1 MKNPEAPDREAQ
13 PTGRLIPDA
22 IAITALVL
30 ALAFFYWGFWV
41 GRSYIWDDTLEEF
54 YPGVNYFATSIQAG
68 RFPLWF
74 PGIRDGIPF
83 YSDPQAT
90 VFYPPQWLLVPF
102 VDQGQLPFLV
112 YQRYIVLH
120 YLLGGLFLYAFLKR
134 IKLSPIAALT
144 GALVFCFS
152 GFASLH
158 ILNFVII
165 QVYVWLPLQ
174 LLFVHRL
181 TSGGSRWAWL
191 GFVGAAVM
199 SLLAGHQQTTVYCWY
214 LVIAYWLYRRYCVRR
229 ADGLGRRAT
238 VAQLAGRDA
247 PKLVGTFVL
256 VFALSAL
263 LLIPAAENWL
273 RTGRPRQS
281 FEAVADTSL
290 PYHQL
295 LTLFV
300 PNFFGE
306 SQPKSPVK
314 FWGFDSHSGTVVHT
328 IVSKGEPG
336 YWQYWEFGA
345 YGGQLFWLALL
356 LILFNW
362 RRIEDRLTAGFF
374 LTTWGIATWFM
385 LGRYGGLFQLLY
397 PILPGVSLFR
407 GPAKIACVA
416 TFAAAILSALSV
428 DLLERRAPTLRCWP
442 AFLPTAGG
450 ACLAL
455 ALFVGGEHL
464 APGLRHLDRLNWSRH
479 ETVFAVAIGVICALA
494 AVAAVRAHR
503 RWVQALCLCAVPVV
517 CAVDF
522 HQAYHG
528 IFQRGHSS
536 PDEFYTEAEGLYLHL
551 KDYREQ
557 YGPVRFGQIHE
568 GQIREELVAR
578 RNQAYFQDLLEVP
591 EGYTSFYLEAVSSFQ
606 SITNVQ
612 AKLDIQNIKVIVARN
627 AQDTHCWVEMRSKSF
642 ARARFFTQVRRY
654 DSRAALLRALEGGE
668 IDWHKEAAIT
678 DPVATNL
685 LRGADS
691 APVAGAKEEI
701 QFVSKT
707 PEEYSI
713 SYDVA
718 KPGIMFVSETFYPG
732 WVATGGHTK
741 LIEVFGA
748 FQGIVIPE
756 AGRGQVVVR
765 FAPSVLKLGM
775 AITLISAAIVALILA
790 FGKWG
795 PSSRSH

>member
-1 MKNPEAPDREAQ
+1 MKNPEAIDRQAQ

-22 IAITALVL
+22 LAIGALVL
-30 ALAFFYWGFWV
+30 VLAFFQWGLWV
-41 GRSYIWDDTLEEF
+41 GRSYIWNDTLEEF
-54 YPGVNYFATSIQAG
+54 YPSVNYFATSIQAG

-102 VDQGQLPFLV
+102 VHEGQLPFLV

-120 YLLGGLFLYAFLKR
+120 YLLGGLFLYAFLKQL
-134 IKLSPIAALT
+134 KLSPTAALT

-158 ILNFVII
+158 IVNFVII

-174 LLFVHRL
+174 LLFVHRF
-181 TSGGSRWAWL
+181 TSGGNRWAWL

-214 LVIAYWLYRRYCVRR
+214 LVIAYWLYRRYGLRR
-229 ADGLGRRAT
+229 TDGLGRRAT
-238 VAQLAGRDA
+238 VAQIAGRDV
-247 PKLVGTFVL
+247 PKLVGTFML

-273 RTGRPRQS
+273 RTKRPRQLL
-281 FEAVADTSL
+281 EAVADTSL

-306 SQPKSPVK
+306 TQPKSPLL
-314 FWGFDSHSGTVVHT
+314 FWGFDPHSWSVVHNP
-328 IVSKGEPG
+328 VARGEPG
-336 YWQYWEFGA
+336 FWQYWEFGA
-345 YGGQLFWLALL
+345 YAGQVFWLALL

-374 LTTWGIATWFM
+374 LTTWGVATWFM
-385 LGRYGGLFQLLY
+385 LGRYGGLFQVLY

-407 GPAKIACVA
+407 GPAKMACVA
-416 TFAAAILSALSV
+416 TFAAAILGALSV
-428 DLLERRAPTLRCWP
+428 DFLGRRTPTLRCWP
-442 AFLPTAGG
+442 AFLPAAGG
-450 ACLAL
+450 ACLIL
-455 ALFVGGEHL
+455 ALFVGGEHF
-464 APGLRHLDRLNWSRH
+464 APGLHHFDRLNWSRH

-522 HQAYHG
+522 HHAYG
-528 IFQRGHSS
+528 GMFQRRAIS
-536 PDEFYTEAEGLYLHL
+536 PDVYYAETDHLYSQL
-551 KDYREQ
+551 KDFRKQ

-568 GQIREELVAR
+568 GRIREELVAR
-578 RNQAYFQDLLEVP
+578 RNQAYFHDFLEVP
-591 EGYTSFYLEAVSSFQ
+591 EGYASFYLATVSSFQ
-606 SITNVQ
+606 SITNEE
-612 AKLDIQNIKVIVARN
+612 AKLNIQNIKVL
-627 AQDTHCWVEMRSKSF
+627 VERDPQGSYCRGGTRPQSF
-642 ARARFFTQVRRY
+642 ARTRFFTRIRRY
-654 DSRAALLRALEGGE
+654 DSRAALLRALEDGE
-668 IDWHKEAAIT
+668 IDWLNEAAIT
-678 DPVATNL
+678 DPVATDL

-691 APVAGAKEEI
+691 NPVAGTPEEV

-707 PEEYSI
+707 PEEYSV

-718 KPGIMFVSETFYPG
+718 KPGIIFVSETYYPG
-732 WVATGGHTK
+732 WMTTDARTK

-748 FQGIVIPE
+748 FQGIIIPE

-765 FAPSVLKLGM
+765 FAPSVLKLGI
-775 AITLISAAIVALILA
+775 AITIISAAIVALILA

-795 PSSRSH
+795 TSSRSR